1 MMLFLGRLCNLLLFV
16 FITGLSLNVMP
27 YGKHVTAMVM
37 LLPITLQQAASAS
50 YDPMLIAGIVLFI
63 AMILRASEEGVKNWY
78 MLVALL
84 VLALFIAVTKGGVYM
99 PLCVLIFAV
108 HYWFTEGI
116 RIKKSVLG
124 VIAAVLILGAVVA
137 AGYPIYRVFMN
148 GGAVRESEALYTFS
162 DILAS
167 PFKVICLFWNT
178 IFVKSQIHVAGLL
191 GGKLSW
197 LDVSIKW
204 PFLLAF
210 FVILLMLANTE
221 NDKFSGNR
229 KLSVFLI
236 VTMVF
241 SVGLIMSSM
250 LVGFTTLSA
259 TSIQGLQGRYYL
271 PLFPAM
277 FFFAKTDMVDVKKY
291 QAGKLEFTFL
301 ILEIAAILQ
310 VVPQV
315 M

>member
-1 MMLFLGRLCNLLLFV
+1 
-16 FITGLSLNVMP
+16 
-27 YGKHVTAMVM
+27 
-37 LLPITLQQAASAS
+37 
-50 YDPMLIAGIVLFI
+50 
-63 AMILRASEEGVKNWY
+63 
-78 MLVALL
+78 
-84 VLALFIAVTKGGVYM
+84 
-99 PLCVLIFAV
+99 
-108 HYWFTEGI
+108 
-116 RIKKSVLG
+116 
-124 VIAAVLILGAVVA
+124 
-137 AGYPIYRVFMN
+137 
-148 GGAVRESEALYTFS
+148 
-162 DILAS
+162 
-167 PFKVICLFWNT
+167 
-178 IFVKSQIHVAGLL
+178 VKSQIHVAGLL

-236 VTMVF
+236 VTMVL

-277 FFFAKTDMVDVKKY
+277 LFFAKTDMVDVKKY
-291 QAGKLEFTFL
+291 QAGKIEFTFL